1 MTCFPKCNSF
11 LAPLTSLATVM
22 SHRLSGQVGSLPG
35 CSPLTLCP
43 GVWSSDTVL
52 HSVTPQ
58 SDGEAG
64 ASLPKS
70 SSQSRTP
77 SCPFSTG
84 IFKVQLQRHLF
95 PWQTPPHQ
103 QASQNFSELLTQL
116 SDPQKSPR
124 LNYSLIVFDSYCF
137 SLVFFIHCPG
147 GSSRGRTEDE
157 EHTVH
162 ALKDLRV

>member
-1 MTCFPKCNSF
+1 MTCLPKCNSF
-11 LAPLTSLATVM
+11 LAPLTSLATVV
-22 SHRLSGQVGSLPG
+22 SHRLSGRGGGVSLPG

-43 GVWSSDTVL
+43 AIWSSDTVL

-70 SSQSRTP
+70 FSQSGAP

-95 PWQTPPHQ
+95 PRQTLPHQ
-103 QASQNFSELLTQL
+103 QASQNFSELLTQ
-116 SDPQKSPR
+116 SPDPQKSPR
-124 LNYSLIVFDSYCF
+124 LNYSLIVFDTY
-137 SLVFFIHCPG
+137 LFFINCTLSWG
-147 GSSRGRTEDE
+147 
-157 EHTVH
+157 VF
-162 ALKDLRV
+162 